1 VTIRAKFFTLEFM
14 TLILE
19 LPDKKE
25 TALKAK
31 ALAQGLSAEQY
42 AQQVLDRDLEE
53 TVDSVPFWKSF
64 THQMEAVPD
73 RVFENMPVDGASEH
87 DHYLYGSPKRSE

>member
-1 VTIRAKFFTLEFM
+1 M

-31 ALAQGLSAEQY
+31 ALAQGVSAEQY

-53 TVDSVPFWKSF
+53 TSDSEPFWKSF
-64 THQMEAVPD
+64 TRQMEAVPD
-73 RVFENMPVDGASEH
+73 GVFAHLPADGASEH
-87 DHYLYGSPKRSE
+87 DHYLYGSPKRNE

>member
-1 VTIRAKFFTLEFM
+1 MRLNLL

-31 ALAQGLSAEQY
+31 ALAQGVSAEQY
-42 AQQVLDRDLEE
+42 AQQVLDRD
-53 TVDSVPFWKSF
+53 
-64 THQMEAVPD
+64 
-73 RVFENMPVDGASEH
+73 R
-87 DHYLYGSPKRSE
+87 